1 MKKITFHDYEI
12 TFDDE
17 KLNNWKI
24 QRAMTNSHNLEGIF
38 NACDE
43 VLCGKADEIAEAL
56 GGKMETMTE
65 LMKEIAESVG
75 AEAKNSQSSRQQFRE
90 VASKS

>member
-1 MKKITFHDYEI
+1 MKTITFNEQEI

-17 KLNNWKI
+17 KLTDWKI
-24 QRAMTNSHNLEGIF
+24 QRAMANTHDLEGIF

-56 GGKMETMTE
+56 GGKMDTMTE
-65 LMKEIAESVG
+65 LMKAIAESAG
-75 AEAKNSQSSRQQFRE
+75 DESKNSQFSRQQFKQ
-90 VASKS
+90 VASK